1 MNESS
6 ITSHPSLSLFVKDI
20 LVFEAENDNLQ
31 TVLPFYADGYPGLM
45 FQETAGGL
53 VVNPHQKLMPELFL
67 YGQTIKP
74 IELVMTGSY
83 KLIIYQLYPFVLRS
97 FFDVNPQ
104 EINDGC
110 YDLDVLHNESLQ
122 QLVQTDVLENR
133 IEILNNLLLKL
144 YQTQQEKLDHTI
156 SQAIRL
162 IAESKGQIN
171 IKELYE
177 KTHTTQRTLERRFSK
192 EVGILPKQFATI
204 IQFQHSLEQLKLK
217 EYDKLTDIVYANG
230 FADQSHFIRVFKSYT
245 GSTPKK
251 LDTKTG

>member
-1 MNESS
+1 MNEFT
-6 ITSHPSLSLFVKDI
+6 ITPDASLSLFVKDI
-20 LVFEAENDNLQ
+20 LVFEAENENLQ

-53 VVNPHQKLMPELFL
+53 VVNPHKKQMPQLFL

-74 IELVMTGSY
+74 IELVMQGSY

-104 EINDGC
+104 DINDGC
-110 YDLDVLHNESLQ
+110 HDLDIQHKESLK
-122 QLVQTDVLENR
+122 QLLQTDCLENR
-133 IEILNNLLLKL
+133 IEILNSLLLNL
-144 YQTQQEKLDHTI
+144 YKAKQEKLDYTI
-156 SQAIRL
+156 FQALTL
-162 IAESKGQIN
+162 IVESKGQLNIN
-171 IKELYE
+171 ELPE
-177 KTHTTQRTLERRFSK
+177 KIHTTKRTLERRFSK

-230 FADQSHFIRVFKSYT
+230 FADQSHFIRVFKAYT

-251 LDTKTG
+251 LDTTSG